1 MLTKF
6 ASLAG
11 INTLTA
17 LMSFFSTWLIIHK
30 SGLELVGLFAYWNAL
45 VAMISLI
52 VYLLPPN
59 FSIIYLQEKENNHF
73 GQMLFSHYVYISLV
87 FVCLAFAGFYFSLLY
102 FLVVCF
108 ALCAVWLNYI
118 DIVSQA
124 GNRLHAYFVLK
135 FFSASGIVIVL
146 ALLEKLT
153 IQTLFLIYII
163 SNFFTISL
171 YFIVH
176 RSSADRKTVSL
187 SRYLSYMKTH
197 YRTFKG
203 YYLDIIAKRL
213 KDSGLILMIGAL
225 VSPSVLGIFSI
236 FQKCAS
242 FVVGNIRI
250 LESLLLSKANF
261 LQYKTLSK
269 NIPSLLGTIGF
280 GGIFSLSVMFLYS
293 SNAQIP
299 WVELFVYSLF
309 VFPAARVI
317 FIRNSLLMHYQTG
330 VLNRYNSLFILIFI
344 TVFMLML
351 GHDPLLAIC
360 LAYALSETIAYLY
373 LKKYQERFSA

>member
-6 ASLAG
+6 ASLVG

-17 LMSFFSTWLIIHK
+17 LMSFFSTWLIVNT
-30 SGLELVGLFAYWNAL
+30 SGLELIGLFAYWNAF

-73 GQMLFSHYVYISLV
+73 DQMLFSHYVYISLIFV
-87 FVCLAFAGFYFSLLY
+87 FLALIGFYFSLLY
-102 FLVVCF
+102 FLVVFF
-108 ALCAVWLNYI
+108 ALCAIWLNYI

-124 GNRLHAYFVLK
+124 NNRLQSYFGLK
-135 FFSASGIVIVL
+135 FFSASGIAIVL
-146 ALLEKLT
+146 LLFEKLT
-153 IQTLFLIYII
+153 IETLFLIYIV
-163 SNFFTISL
+163 SNFFTISM

-176 RSSADRKTVSL
+176 RSFADRKIVSL
-187 SRYLSYMKTH
+187 SHYISYMKAH
-197 YRTFKG
+197 YQTFRG

-225 VSPSVLGIFSI
+225 VAPNVLGIFSI

-261 LQYKTLSK
+261 LQYKTFSGNMPL
-269 NIPSLLGTIGF
+269 LLGTIGF
-280 GGIFSLSVMFLYS
+280 VGIFFLSAMFLYS
-293 SNAQIP
+293 SNHQIP
-299 WVELFVYSLF
+299 WAELLVYSLF
-309 VFPAARVI
+309 VFPISRVI

-330 VLNRYNSLFILIFI
+330 VLNRYTIWFISVFVA
-344 TVFMLML
+344 VFMLTL
-351 GHDPLLAIC
+351 NYDPLLAIC
-360 LAYALSETIAYLY
+360 LAYTLGETIAYLY
-373 LKKYQERFSA
+373 LKKYQERFNA